1 MGLIKVKGIKTT
13 PKASIKYI
21 MNEKKNMDGYLVS
34 ANNTIADV
42 DYAAKKMELTRE
54 RFNKNENKNKCFHVI
69 HSFSNKDKIDPELAH
84 EISMKWAEKV
94 FSKSDIY
101 VASTHAD
108 REHLH
113 THFII
118 NNVGIDG
125 STPCLDFS
133 WHKIARDVSNELCKE
148 YGLINSVIETQ
159 RGKAKVRYS
168 NWYEYDNFK
177 ANKSWKQ
184 TIREDIDSLIP
195 KVKSLDDLFFS
206 LQAQGYELKLNGKY
220 AALKPKDKERFVRF
234 KTLGYMY
241 DPDTLKDR
249 IIGIDKYDIPLKHAT
264 RSYKG
269 NKYLDKEIYY
279 YTFRKGSIGCIIQLA
294 SKIVAESLNLNQNNK
309 RYTKQNWKAEKELS
323 ILENALIT
331 IKEKSYDNLE
341 DINKD
346 YNKTLQEIDKI
357 EQWQNKY
364 EKAISLNKD
373 LAEKL
378 NEQYEKVKAKE
389 QQTKEDKNQIENII
403 KAFDYCKNKKY
414 KDIYKENKELER

>member
-21 MNEKKNMDGYLVS
+21 MNEKKNMGYLVS

-42 DYAAKKMELTRE
+42 DYATKKMELTRE
-54 RFNKNENKNKCFHVI
+54 RFGKNDNKNKCFHVI

-84 EISMKWAEKV
+84 EISLEWSKKV

-101 VASTHAD
+101 IASTHTD
-108 REHLH
+108 KDHLH
-113 THFII
+113 THFIV
-118 NNVGIDG
+118 NNVGVDG

-133 WHKIARDVSNELCKE
+133 WHKMAREVSNELCKE
-148 YGLINSVIETQ
+148 YGLVNSVIETQ

-184 TIREDIDSLIP
+184 TIREDIDNLIP
-195 KVKSLDDLFFS
+195 KIKNLDDLFSS
-206 LQAQGYELKLNGKY
+206 LQAQGYELKLDGKY
-220 AALKPKDKERFVRF
+220 AALKPKDKERFIRF

-241 DPDTLKDR
+241 DTDILKDR
-249 IIGIDKYDIPLKHAT
+249 IIGLDKYDIPLKHAT

-279 YTFRKGSIGCIIQLA
+279 YTFRKGSIGCILQLTA
-294 SKIVAESLNLNQNNK
+294 KIIAESLNIHDNNK
-309 RYTKQNWKAEKELS
+309 KYASNNWKAKKELD
-323 ILENALIT
+323 ILSSALNT
-331 IKEKSYDNLE
+331 IKDKNYDNLE
-341 DINKD
+341 NINKD
-346 YNKTLQEIDKI
+346 YNKTLQELDKI
-357 EQWQNKY
+357 EQWQGKY

-378 NEQYEKVKAKE
+378 NEQYEKVKAKQ
-389 QQTKEDKNQIENII
+389 QQTENDKEKIEEVIRSFKYCKEKKYKELYKEDKE
-403 KAFDYCKNKKY
+403 F
-414 KDIYKENKELER
+414 ER

>member
-21 MNEKKNMDGYLVS
+21 MNEKKNMGYLIS

-42 DYAAKKMELTRE
+42 DYAATKMELTRE
-54 RFNKNENKNKCFHVI
+54 RFGKNENKNKCFHVI

-133 WHKIARDVSNELCKE
+133 WHKMARDVSNELCKE
-148 YGLINSVIETQ
+148 YSLINSVIETQ

-195 KVKSLDDLFFS
+195 KVKSLDDLFSS
-206 LQAQGYELKLNGKY
+206 LQAQGYELKLDGKY

-241 DPDTLKDR
+241 DPDMLKDR
-249 IIGIDKYDIPLKHAT
+249 IIGIDKYDIPLNGVRK
-264 RSYKG
+264 SYNR

-279 YTFRKGSIGCIIQLA
+279 YTFRKGSIGCIIQLTA
-294 SKIVAESLNLNQNNK
+294 KIVAESLNLNQNNK
-309 RYTKQNWKAEKELS
+309 RYTKQNWKAQKELS
-323 ILENALIT
+323 ILENALST
-331 IKEKSYDNLE
+331 IKEKNYDNLE

-364 EKAISLNKD
+364 ERAISLNKD

>member
-21 MNEKKNMDGYLVS
+21 MNEKKNMGYLIS

-42 DYAAKKMELTRE
+42 DYAATKMELTRE

-133 WHKIARDVSNELCKE
+133 WHKMARDVSNEFCKE

-184 TIREDIDSLIP
+184 FIRDDIDSLIP
-195 KVKSLDDLFFS
+195 KVKSLDELFSS
-206 LQAQGYELKLNGKY
+206 LQAQGYELKIDGHKY
-220 AALKPKDKERFVRF
+220 AALKPKDKERYVRF

-241 DPDTLKDR
+241 ELDMLKDR
-249 IIGIDKYDIPLKHAT
+249 IIGIDKYDIPIKRTT
-264 RSYKG
+264 RQYKG
-269 NKYLDKEIYY
+269 NKYLEKEI
-279 YTFRKGSIGCIIQLA
+279 
-294 SKIVAESLNLNQNNK
+294 
-309 RYTKQNWKAEKELS
+309 
-323 ILENALIT
+323 
-331 IKEKSYDNLE
+331 
-341 DINKD
+341 
-346 YNKTLQEIDKI
+346 
-357 EQWQNKY
+357 
-364 EKAISLNKD
+364 
-373 LAEKL
+373 
-378 NEQYEKVKAKE
+378 
-389 QQTKEDKNQIENII
+389 
-403 KAFDYCKNKKY
+403 
-414 KDIYKENKELER
+414 